1 MKGKFGN
8 LSVNAKENYIYTRRL
23 SEYSELN
30 QKLYLWVIQETK
42 LGNTYYNTEGSYTNY
57 STKFVVEAKE
67 IKRTTLPQLNLILQK
82 FSIGHWTSST
92 SNETGNYT
100 YINFNFPSSTENR
113 KFTLKIGKITNTTIL
128 NKIKNNDYSGIT
140 ELLTYAKNNNSIYSK
155 ELTTTS
161 TAYFGEFSIIIA
173 LIFSIASAW
182 GSYYYSDK
190 IVLASCHARPATRE
204 EDLKLVNIL
213 DALMVTA
220 GLPKKPDLY
229 VVEDAQPNAFATGR
243 NPEHAIICVT
253 TGLLQKLDYY
263 ELEGV
268 IAHEMSHIKNY
279 DILLSAVVS
288 VFVGLIV
295 MLSDMFSRI
304 IFWGGSKDR
313 DSDSKANGIL
323 MLLGL
328 ICLILSPIFGTL
340 MQLALS
346 RRREFLADSTA
357 VEFTR
362 NPDGLISAL
371 QKLENDP
378 NELKSANSATANMYI
393 INPFKKNGEKGKRK
407 TSSLWSTH
415 PSTEDRIEALRNI
428 K

>member
-1 MKGKFGN
+1 MFKSSKKNKF
-8 LSVNAKENYIYTRRL
+8 E
-23 SEYSELN
+23 
-30 QKLYLWVIQETK
+30 
-42 LGNTYYNTEGSYTNY
+42 
-57 STKFVVEAKE
+57 
-67 IKRTTLPQLNLILQK
+67 
-82 FSIGHWTSST
+82 
-92 SNETGNYT
+92 
-100 YINFNFPSSTENR
+100 
-113 KFTLKIGKITNTTIL
+113 
-128 NKIKNNDYSGIT
+128 SGIIISIFIIVIT
-140 ELLTYAKNNNSIYSK
+140 LIVYYICNALELGSL
-155 ELTTTS
+155 
-161 TAYFGEFSIIIA
+161 SIIIA
-173 LIFSIASAW
+173 LIFSIGSAW
-182 GSYYYSDK
+182 ASYYYSDK
-190 IVLASCHARPATRE
+190 IVLASCKARPATRE

-229 VVEDAQPNAFATGR
+229 VVEDNQPNAFATGR

-279 DILLSAVVS
+279 DILLSTVVS
-288 VFVGLIV
+288 VFVGFIV
-295 MLSDMFSRI
+295 MLSDMFSRAF
-304 IFWGGSKDR
+304 FWGGAKDR
-313 DSDSKANGIL
+313 DNDSKANSFL

-328 ICLILSPIFGTL
+328 LFLVLSPIFGTL

-378 NELKSANSATANMYI
+378 NELQSANSATANMYI
-393 INPFKKNGEKGKRK
+393 INPFKKNGDKGKNK
-407 TSSLWSTH
+407 TSSIWSTH

>member
-1 MKGKFGN
+1 MFKTIKKNKFESAIIVSIFIIAVT
-8 LSVNAKENYIYTRRL
+8 LIIYYICNA
-23 SEYSELN
+23 
-30 QKLYLWVIQETK
+30 
-42 LGNTYYNTEGSYTNY
+42 
-57 STKFVVEAKE
+57 
-67 IKRTTLPQLNLILQK
+67 LNLGELSIL
-82 FSIGHWTSST
+82 
-92 SNETGNYT
+92 
-100 YINFNFPSSTENR
+100 
-113 KFTLKIGKITNTTIL
+113 
-128 NKIKNNDYSGIT
+128 
-140 ELLTYAKNNNSIYSK
+140 
-155 ELTTTS
+155 
-161 TAYFGEFSIIIA
+161 IA

-190 IVLASCHARPATRE
+190 IVLASCRARPATKE

-243 NPEHAIICVT
+243 NPEHAVICVT
-253 TGLLQKLDYY
+253 TGLLEKLNYY

-304 IFWGGSKDR
+304 MFWGGLKDDR
-313 DSDSKANGIL
+313 DNDSKANGIL
-323 MLLGL
+323 ILLGL
-328 ICLILSPIFGTL
+328 ILLILSPIFGTL

-346 RRREFLADSTA
+346 RKREFLADATA

-371 QKLENDP
+371 EKLENDP
-378 NELKSANSATANMYI
+378 NELETANSATANMYI
-393 INPFKKNGEKGKRK
+393 INPFKKNGDKGKRK

-415 PSTEDRIEALRNI
+415 PSTADRIEALRNI
-428 K
+428 R

>member
-1 MKGKFGN
+1 MFKTIKKNKFESAIIVSIFIIAVT
-8 LSVNAKENYIYTRRL
+8 LIIYYICNA
-23 SEYSELN
+23 
-30 QKLYLWVIQETK
+30 
-42 LGNTYYNTEGSYTNY
+42 
-57 STKFVVEAKE
+57 
-67 IKRTTLPQLNLILQK
+67 LNLGELSIL
-82 FSIGHWTSST
+82 
-92 SNETGNYT
+92 
-100 YINFNFPSSTENR
+100 
-113 KFTLKIGKITNTTIL
+113 
-128 NKIKNNDYSGIT
+128 
-140 ELLTYAKNNNSIYSK
+140 
-155 ELTTTS
+155 
-161 TAYFGEFSIIIA
+161 IA

-190 IVLASCHARPATRE
+190 IVLAPCRARPATKE

-243 NPEHAIICVT
+243 NPEHAVICVT
-253 TGLLQKLDYY
+253 TGLLEKLNYY

-295 MLSDMFSRI
+295 MLSDIFSRI
-304 IFWGGSKDR
+304 MFWGGLKDDR
-313 DSDSKANGIL
+313 DNDSKANGIL

-328 ICLILSPIFGTL
+328 IFLILSPIFGTL

-346 RRREFLADSTA
+346 RKREFLADATA

-371 QKLENDP
+371 EKLENDP
-378 NELKSANSATANMYI
+378 NELETANSATANMYI
-393 INPFKKNGEKGKRK
+393 INPFKKNGDKGKRK

-415 PSTEDRIEALRNI
+415 PSTADRIEALRNI
-428 K
+428 R